1 MTGFKHFAR
10 LGKAVSGVASVALL
24 ALAIGCGGGEEE
36 AAQTTTPEPA
46 VAPVQLEQGEREV
59 PMAGGEVATVTAGE
73 LPKGLPSDLP
83 VPPNSEP
90 KHSLFIPGQDGLATF
105 TSQTSRADLVTYF
118 KQEFPNQGW
127 SVDNTTPGSD
137 RVTITA
143 TKGGRTANV
152 MIKTGASGSE
162 IAIRLQGS

>member
-10 LGKAVSGVASVALL
+10 LGPAIFGIASVALL

-36 AAQTTTPEPA
+36 GAQTASPA
-46 VAPVQLEQGEREV
+46 PAAAPVEME
-59 PMAGGEVATVTAGE
+59 AGE
-73 LPKGLPSDLP
+73 YEVQMQGGKVAKITSGARPDSLPADVP
-83 VPPNSEP
+83 VPPDSEP
-90 KHSLFIPGQDGLATF
+90 KHALFIPGQDGLATF
-105 TSQTSRADLVTYF
+105 TSETPRADLVTYF

-127 SVDNTTPGSD
+127 SIDSTSPGSD

-152 MIKTGASGSE
+152 MITTSASGSE